1 MRSTRLY
8 GVRRVVW
15 RVRRSVPRIAR
26 PASRILPASEP
37 PRSPIFV
44 VGCPRSGT
52 TLLLDALRASG
63 ELATVQSEGHI
74 LWDEFHHPRETVGAR
89 TPSRRARSPD
99 REREYLYLAI
109 RLFARG
115 GRFVD
120 KTPANC
126 LRVAYL
132 EALFPDATFVFLRRR
147 GADNVSSLMEGW
159 RARPRFVRYRLPEPL
174 TGLGELDGERWS
186 FVLVPGWSD
195 LRAASLEE
203 ICAHQYVECNQAVL
217 DARATSAAAWVD
229 LAYEDLVASPAEEL
243 RRVYDELG
251 LSFGDAAQRFARDLA
266 NQALGHQ
273 PDGSAGAT
281 RGSATKRRSSASL
294 RASCRWSAGSAT
306 PRNVLAPWSTQTS
319 LRSRCSSER
328 SVQSSSSSRA
338 AERARS
344 SASGSSAAPSSAWP
358 GRSSAATTCGFS

>member
-74 LWDEFHHPRETVGAR
+74 LWDEFHHPRDDGWSSDAVAPGMIAG
-89 TPSRRARSPD
+89 
-99 REREYLYLAI
+99 RERQYLYLAI

-147 GADNVSSLMEGW
+147 GAENISSLMEGW
-159 RARPRFVRYRLPEPL
+159 RARPRFVRYRLPETL

-186 FVLVPGWSD
+186 FVLVPGWRD
-195 LRAASLEE
+195 LHAASLEE

-229 LAYEDLVASPAEEL
+229 LAYEDLVTSPTEEL

-251 LSFGDAAQRFARDLA
+251 LSFGEAAERFARELV
-266 NQALGHQ
+266 
-273 PDGSAGAT
+273 T
-281 RGSATKRRSSASL
+281 RRSATSLTARGRDAQKRNEAAVERVAPRIEAVERRL
-294 RASCRWSAGSAT
+294 GYAT
-306 PRNVLAPWSTQTS
+306 
-319 LRSRCSSER
+319 
-328 SVQSSSSSRA
+328 
-338 AERARS
+338 
-344 SASGSSAAPSSAWP
+344 
-358 GRSSAATTCGFS
+358 

>member
-1 MRSTRLY
+1 M
-8 GVRRVVW
+8 
-15 RVRRSVPRIAR
+15 
-26 PASRILPASEP
+26 
-37 PRSPIFV
+37 
-44 VGCPRSGT
+44 
-52 TLLLDALRASG
+52 
-63 ELATVQSEGHI
+63 QSEGHI
-74 LWDEFHHPRETVGAR
+74 LWDEFHHPREHGWSSDAVAPGEIA
-89 TPSRRARSPD
+89 D

-186 FVLVPGWSD
+186 FVLVPGWRD

-217 DARATSAAAWVD
+217 DARATSAASWVD

-266 NQALGHQ
+266 N
-273 PDGSAGAT
+273 
-281 RGSATKRRSSASL
+281 RRSATSL
-294 RASCRWSAGSAT
+294 TA
-306 PRNVLAPWSTQTS
+306 
-319 LRSRCSSER
+319 
-328 SVQSSSSSRA
+328 
-338 AERARS
+338 
-344 SASGSSAAPSSAWP
+344 P
-358 GRSSAATTCGFS
+358 GRDAWKRNEAAVERVAPRLESVERRLGYAT